1 MHSVTDH
8 CGQLFYPVEQFPL
21 FGHRSMLEA
30 FSRRGETA
38 AHQRDCALEISMVG
52 ETALTPF
59 ARGLHFAQLD
69 YFGHE
74 NIPFS

>member
-1 MHSVTDH
+1 
-8 CGQLFYPVEQFPL
+8 
-21 FGHRSMLEA
+21 MLA
-30 FSRRGETA
+30 TRDKRGWPSA
-38 AHQRDCALEISMVG
+38 IPSDVLRDCALEISMVG

-74 NIPFS
+74 NIPFN